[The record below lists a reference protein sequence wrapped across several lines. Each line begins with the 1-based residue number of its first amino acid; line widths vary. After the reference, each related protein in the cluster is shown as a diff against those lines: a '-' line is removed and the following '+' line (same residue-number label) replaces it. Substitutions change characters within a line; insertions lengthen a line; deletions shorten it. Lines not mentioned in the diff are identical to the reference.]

1 MEENQSLII
10 IFFFLFVFFF
20 CIENLPTG
28 LQSPCSCVS
37 RQLPVLTFVSSHS
50 RCPCHCAVVLQGLV
64 DCGLLQCISSRPKL
78 LPSASQQ
85 ARLGILIGLH
95 LCACVCLS
103 VCAVCSCT
111 TASHLSCPGG
121 GRSPAVNVLNPKGT
135 RQRPQQ
141 RGCVSHFYRS
151 CCYYMKTSGF
161 FFYFFFLFFLR
172 VSSLPAGCRLG

>member
-1 MEENQSLII
+1 MLSASRWLWKSHIGSLNRRKWKNISHWWL
-10 IFFFLFVFFF
+10 FSFFLFVFFF

-103 VCAVCSCT
+103 VCVSVCVLCVAAPQRHISAV
-111 TASHLSCPGG
+111 L
-121 GRSPAVNVLNPKGT
+121 AVE
-135 RQRPQQ
+135 RPE
-141 RGCVSHFYRS
+141 S
-151 CCYYMKTSGF
+151 
-161 FFYFFFLFFLR
+161 
-172 VSSLPAGCRLG
+172 